1 MFTMKAPATKTGL
14 EEARDTALLELK
26 NFSADDKEYS
36 TMMIH
41 VKTLS
46 ELIAAE
52 KAETLNPNTMAIV
65 VGNAVVALLVIG
77 YESKNV
83 VTSKVL
89 SFMLKLK

>member
-1 MFTMKAPATKTGL
+1 MFTKTTAEKTGL
-14 EEARDTALLELK
+14 EEARDTLLIELR
-26 NFSADDKEYS
+26 NFSGDDSEYAK
-36 TMMIH
+36 MMTH

-46 ELIAAE
+46 ELIDSE
-52 KAETLNPNTMAIV
+52 KSEKLSPNTVLIV